1 MFTYMFPNVMILYS
15 RGQWYL
21 RFYIFSVVLIP
32 GNYSA
37 PHGMSRWHPVPP
49 SFAMNFAMNFR
60 QQTSYFWHDDEGICS
75 RTMYLQRAQK
85 YKKFIFNMLDTLFN
99 YVLTL

>member
-1 MFTYMFPNVMILYS
+1 MGTFLHELCMN
-15 RGQWYL
+15 
-21 RFYIFSVVLIP
+21 
-32 GNYSA
+32 
-37 PHGMSRWHPVPP
+37 
-49 SFAMNFAMNFR
+49 FAMNFAMNFR
-60 QQTSYFWHDDEGICS
+60 RQTSYFWHDDEGICS

>member
-1 MFTYMFPNVMILYS
+1 MVTTQYPCSMS
-15 RGQWYL
+15 W
-21 RFYIFSVVLIP
+21 SS
-32 GNYSA
+32 NYSA

-49 SFAMNFAMNFR
+49 SFAMNFR
-60 QQTSYFWHDDEGICS
+60 RQTSYFWHDDEGIRS